1 MNNGFSYIDIGTLDG
16 YKLSL
21 REDLSSKSLLLKM
34 PYRLLW
40 NGVQREGTNPKHMN
54 ERIDFEHIFTPQG
67 MLGHVSKHPNLDFLM
82 NIFNIPRVYSVSG
95 FGTWNVGQHTVAV
108 AFLVLYW
115 SAFNSY
121 PQEKRDRLV
130 TLALMHDVHEAVIG
144 DILPFF
150 KTAPVKEA
158 IDTIQRDIL
167 HAFSIEEDQTLHEE
181 LKLLDM
187 IGFLY
192 EISQSSPRGIDPS
205 KRKLI
210 KKMYAR
216 QKADI
221 LAYAEKTS
229 IENQKVKDFL
239 QYMKL

>member
-1 MNNGFSYIDIGTLDG
+1 MDEHID
-16 YKLSL
+16 Y
-21 REDLSSKSLLLKM
+21 E
-34 PYRLLW
+34 
-40 NGVQREGTNPKHMN
+40 N
-54 ERIDFEHIFTPQG
+54 IFTPQG

-108 AFLVLYW
+108 AFLALYW
-115 SAFNSY
+115 SAFHSY

-150 KTAPVKEA
+150 KTAAVKEA
-158 IDTIQRDIL
+158 IDSIQSDIL
-167 HAFSIEEDQTLHEE
+167 QAFAIEEDQALHDE

-192 EISQSSPRGIDPS
+192 EIGQSSPRGIDPS
-205 KRKLI
+205 KSELI
-210 KKMYAR
+210 KQMYAR
-216 QKADI
+216 QKEEI
-221 LAYAEKTS
+221 LRYAEKTN
-229 IENQKVKDFL
+229 IDQKTVNEFFASMNL
-239 QYMKL
+239 

>member
-1 MNNGFSYIDIGTLDG
+1 MSDHID
-16 YKLSL
+16 Y
-21 REDLSSKSLLLKM
+21 E
-34 PYRLLW
+34 
-40 NGVQREGTNPKHMN
+40 N
-54 ERIDFEHIFTPQG
+54 IFTPQG
-67 MLGHVSKHPNLDFLM
+67 MLGNVSKHPNLDFLM

-108 AFLVLYW
+108 AFLTLYW
-115 SAFNSY
+115 SAFQSY
-121 PQEKRDRLV
+121 PPEKRDRLV

-158 IDTIQRDIL
+158 IDAIQSDIL
-167 HAFSIEEDQTLHEE
+167 HAFSIEEDQALHDE

-192 EISQSSPRGIDPS
+192 EIGQSSPRGIDPS

-210 KKMYAR
+210 KQMYTR
-216 QKADI
+216 QKEDI
-221 LAYAEKTS
+221 LAYAEKAK
-229 IENQKVKDFL
+229 IDQQKVNEFL
-239 QYMKL
+239 KSMKL

>member
-1 MNNGFSYIDIGTLDG
+1 
-16 YKLSL
+16 
-21 REDLSSKSLLLKM
+21 
-34 PYRLLW
+34 
-40 NGVQREGTNPKHMN
+40 MN
-54 ERIDFEHIFTPQG
+54 ERIDYENIFTPQG

-108 AFLVLYW
+108 AFLALYW
-115 SAFNSY
+115 SAFSSY

-150 KTAPVKEA
+150 KTAAVKEA
-158 IDTIQRDIL
+158 IDSIQQDIL
-167 HAFSIEEDQTLHEE
+167 DAFSIGEDQELHDE

-192 EISQSSPRGIDPS
+192 EIGQSSPKGIDPS

-210 KKMYAR
+210 KQMYAR
-216 QKADI
+216 QTEEI
-221 LAYAEKTS
+221 FAYAEKAK
-229 IENQKVKDFL
+229 IDQEKVREFL
-239 QYMKL
+239 KLMKL

>member
-1 MNNGFSYIDIGTLDG
+1 M
-16 YKLSL
+16 
-21 REDLSSKSLLLKM
+21 RV
-34 PYRLLW
+34 PYRS
-40 NGVQREGTNPKHMN
+40 Q
-54 ERIDFEHIFTPQG
+54 RIDYENTITPHSV
-67 MLGHVSKHPNLDFLM
+67 LGHDSKHPNLDFLM

-108 AFLVLYW
+108 AFLALYW
-115 SAFNSY
+115 SAFHAY

-150 KTAPVKEA
+150 KTTAVKEA
-158 IDTIQRDIL
+158 IDSIQHDIL
-167 HAFSIEEDQTLHEE
+167 DAFSIEEDQELHDE

-192 EISQSSPRGIDPS
+192 EIGQSSPKGIDPS

-210 KKMYAR
+210 KQMYAR
-216 QKADI
+216 QKEEV
-221 LAYAEKTS
+221 LSYAEKAK
-229 IENQKVKDFL
+229 IDLKMVEEFL
-239 QYMKL
+239 KSLNL

>member
-1 MNNGFSYIDIGTLDG
+1 MDEHID
-16 YKLSL
+16 Y
-21 REDLSSKSLLLKM
+21 E
-34 PYRLLW
+34 
-40 NGVQREGTNPKHMN
+40 N
-54 ERIDFEHIFTPQG
+54 IFTPQG
-67 MLGHVSKHPNLDFLM
+67 MLGHVSKNPNLDFLM

-115 SAFNSY
+115 SAFHSY

-150 KTAPVKEA
+150 KTAAVKEA
-158 IDTIQRDIL
+158 IDSIQNDIL
-167 HAFSIEEDQTLHEE
+167 HAFAIEEDQALRDE

-192 EISQSSPRGIDPS
+192 EIGQSSPKGIDPS
-205 KRKLI
+205 KSELI
-210 KKMYAR
+210 KQMYDR
-216 QKADI
+216 QKEEI
-221 LAYAEKTS
+221 LKYAGKANIEQKTVN
-229 IENQKVKDFL
+229 EFL
-239 QYMKL
+239 ASMNL

>member
-1 MNNGFSYIDIGTLDG
+1 MDEHID
-16 YKLSL
+16 Y
-21 REDLSSKSLLLKM
+21 E
-34 PYRLLW
+34 
-40 NGVQREGTNPKHMN
+40 N
-54 ERIDFEHIFTPQG
+54 IFTPQG
-67 MLGHVSKHPNLDFLM
+67 MLGHVSKNPNLDFLM

-115 SAFNSY
+115 SAFHSY

-150 KTAPVKEA
+150 KTAAVKEA
-158 IDTIQRDIL
+158 IDSIQNDIL
-167 HAFSIEEDQTLHEE
+167 HAFAIEEDQALRDE

-192 EISQSSPRGIDPS
+192 EIGQSSPKGIDPS
-205 KRKLI
+205 KSELI
-210 KKMYAR
+210 RQMYDR
-216 QKADI
+216 QKEEI
-221 LAYAEKTS
+221 LKYAGKANIDQKTVS
-229 IENQKVKDFL
+229 EFL
-239 QYMKL
+239 TSMNL

>member
-1 MNNGFSYIDIGTLDG
+1 MSEHID
-16 YKLSL
+16 Y
-21 REDLSSKSLLLKM
+21 E
-34 PYRLLW
+34 
-40 NGVQREGTNPKHMN
+40 N
-54 ERIDFEHIFTPQG
+54 IFTPQG
-67 MLGHVSKHPNLDFLM
+67 MLGHVSKNPNLDFLM

-95 FGTWNVGQHTVAV
+95 FGTWNVGQHTMAV

-130 TLALMHDVHEAVIG
+130 TLALVHDAHEAVIG

-150 KTAPVKEA
+150 KTTAVKEA
-158 IDTIQRDIL
+158 IETIQNDIQS
-167 HAFSIEEDQTLHEE
+167 AFAIEEDQALHDE

-205 KRKLI
+205 RRKLI
-210 KKMYAR
+210 KQMYAR
-216 QKADI
+216 QREDI
-221 LAYAEKTS
+221 LAYAEKAS
-229 IENQKVKDFL
+229 IDQNVANAFL
-239 QYMKL
+239 KHMKL

>member
-1 MNNGFSYIDIGTLDG
+1 MSEHID
-16 YKLSL
+16 Y
-21 REDLSSKSLLLKM
+21 E
-34 PYRLLW
+34 
-40 NGVQREGTNPKHMN
+40 N
-54 ERIDFEHIFTPQG
+54 IFTPQG
-67 MLGHVSKHPNLDFLM
+67 MLGHVSKNPNLDFLM

-95 FGTWNVGQHTVAV
+95 FGTWNVGQHTMAV

-130 TLALMHDVHEAVIG
+130 TLALVHDAHEAVIG

-150 KTAPVKEA
+150 KTSAVKEA
-158 IDTIQRDIL
+158 IETIQSDIQS
-167 HAFSIEEDQTLHEE
+167 AFAIEEDQALHDE

-205 KRKLI
+205 RRKLI
-210 KKMYAR
+210 KQMYAR
-216 QKADI
+216 QREDI
-221 LAYAEKTS
+221 LAYAEKAS
-229 IENQKVKDFL
+229 IDQNVANAFL
-239 QYMKL
+239 KHMKL

>member
-1 MNNGFSYIDIGTLDG
+1 MSEHID
-16 YKLSL
+16 Y
-21 REDLSSKSLLLKM
+21 E
-34 PYRLLW
+34 
-40 NGVQREGTNPKHMN
+40 N
-54 ERIDFEHIFTPQG
+54 IFTPQG
-67 MLGHVSKHPNLDFLM
+67 MLGDVSKHPNLDFLM

-108 AFLVLYW
+108 AFLTLYW
-115 SAFNSY
+115 SAFQSY
-121 PQEKRDRLV
+121 PPEKRDRLV

-158 IDTIQRDIL
+158 IDAIQSDIL
-167 HAFSIEEDQTLHEE
+167 HAFSIEEDQALHDE

-192 EISQSSPRGIDPS
+192 EIGQSSPRGIDPS

-210 KKMYAR
+210 KQMYTR
-216 QKADI
+216 QKEDI
-221 LAYAEKTS
+221 LAYAEQAK
-229 IENQKVKDFL
+229 IDQQKVNEFL
-239 QYMKL
+239 KSMKL

>member
-1 MNNGFSYIDIGTLDG
+1 MDEHID
-16 YKLSL
+16 Y
-21 REDLSSKSLLLKM
+21 E
-34 PYRLLW
+34 
-40 NGVQREGTNPKHMN
+40 N
-54 ERIDFEHIFTPQG
+54 IFTPQG
-67 MLGHVSKHPNLDFLM
+67 MLGHVSKNPNLDFLM

-115 SAFNSY
+115 SAFHSY

-150 KTAPVKEA
+150 KTAAVKEA
-158 IDTIQRDIL
+158 IDSIQNDIL
-167 HAFSIEEDQTLHEE
+167 HAFGIEEDQALHDE

-192 EISQSSPRGIDPS
+192 EIGQSSPKGIDPS
-205 KRKLI
+205 KSELI
-210 KKMYAR
+210 RQMYDR
-216 QKADI
+216 QKEEI
-221 LAYAEKTS
+221 LKYAGKANIDQKTVS
-229 IENQKVKDFL
+229 EFL
-239 QYMKL
+239 TSMNL

>member
-1 MNNGFSYIDIGTLDG
+1 MS
-16 YKLSL
+16 
-21 REDLSSKSLLLKM
+21 
-34 PYRLLW
+34 
-40 NGVQREGTNPKHMN
+40 
-54 ERIDFEHIFTPQG
+54 ERIDYENIFTPQG

-95 FGTWNVGQHTVAV
+95 FGTWNVGQHTMAV

-115 SAFNSY
+115 SAFNGY

-130 TLALMHDVHEAVIG
+130 TLALVHDAHEAVIG

-150 KTAPVKEA
+150 KTAAVKEA
-158 IDTIQRDIL
+158 IETIQNDIQS
-167 HAFSIEEDQTLHEE
+167 AFSIEEDQALRDE

-205 KRKLI
+205 RRKLI
-210 KKMYAR
+210 KQMYIR
-216 QKADI
+216 QREDI
-221 LAYAEKTS
+221 LAYAEKAS
-229 IENQKVKDFL
+229 IDQNRANEFL
-239 QYMKL
+239 KHMKL

>member
-1 MNNGFSYIDIGTLDG
+1 MDEHID
-16 YKLSL
+16 Y
-21 REDLSSKSLLLKM
+21 E
-34 PYRLLW
+34 
-40 NGVQREGTNPKHMN
+40 N
-54 ERIDFEHIFTPQG
+54 IFTPQG

-115 SAFNSY
+115 SAFHSY

-150 KTAPVKEA
+150 KTPAVKEA
-158 IDTIQRDIL
+158 IDSIQNDIL
-167 HAFSIEEDQTLHEE
+167 HAFAIEEDQALHDE

-192 EISQSSPRGIDPS
+192 EIGQSSPKGIDPS
-205 KRKLI
+205 KSELI
-210 KKMYAR
+210 KQMYDR
-216 QKADI
+216 QKAEI
-221 LAYAEKTS
+221 LKYAAKAGIDQKTVN
-229 IENQKVKDFL
+229 EFL
-239 QYMKL
+239 ASMNL